1 MAKSIIDELT
11 ENIKGLPALPEVVSR
26 IAGIGI
32 DQTSAREM
40 AKIIEKDL
48 GISARLLK
56 IANSAY
62 FGLTGDVSTIR
73 MAATVLG
80 TRLVKNLVLCSS
92 MIDLFPSEC
101 FAAGSFGLH
110 WQYNCTVAACNRLL
124 AQVTHYNDSDEAFT
138 AGLLQHIGLMF
149 LLSMSPEHYDKVLE
163 QTPKGDFATPELE
176 REILGTDHTEAGV
189 ILAQHVGLPDILL
202 VPIRYHHEAD
212 ALPNNLSKTAVHL
225 VRLNGVSDLIAQIFV
240 LEEKTELLDEVFD
253 KATAWFNL
261 ERETLAEV
269 MGNTANEVGK
279 VVRSFLLDISP
290 TKSYVEVLQQAN
302 TELAKE
308 TLRLLKCEEE
318 TPKEKPSD
326 KPSQGE

>member
-1 MAKSIIDELT
+1 MT
-11 ENIKGLPALPEVVSR
+11 
-26 IAGIGI
+26 
-32 DQTSAREM
+32 
-40 AKIIEKDL
+40 
-48 GISARLLK
+48 
-56 IANSAY
+56 
-62 FGLTGDVSTIR
+62 
-73 MAATVLG
+73 
-80 TRLVKNLVLCSS
+80 
-92 MIDLFPSEC
+92 
-101 FAAGSFGLH
+101 
-110 WQYNCTVAACNRLL
+110 
-124 AQVTHYNDSDEAFT
+124 
-138 AGLLQHIGLMF
+138 
-149 LLSMSPEHYDKVLE
+149 
-163 QTPKGDFATPELE
+163 
-176 REILGTDHTEAGV
+176 
-189 ILAQHVGLPDILL
+189 
-202 VPIRYHHEAD
+202 EAD